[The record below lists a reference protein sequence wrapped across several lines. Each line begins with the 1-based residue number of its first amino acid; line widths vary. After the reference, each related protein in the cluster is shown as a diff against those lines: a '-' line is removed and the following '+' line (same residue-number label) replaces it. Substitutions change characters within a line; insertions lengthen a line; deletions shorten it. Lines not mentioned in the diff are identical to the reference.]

1 MCLGLAII
9 AMVVPAQVFAQSGKY
24 EVKGARTL
32 FRYDVL
38 DNTVDADGNIKIT
51 GKHTQC
57 SDISDVLR
65 KRMMENGIS
74 ARELAAFTKEADHVD

>member
-1 MCLGLAII
+1 M
-9 AMVVPAQVFAQSGKY
+9 
-24 EVKGARTL
+24 KGRRSDL
-32 FRYDVL
+32 SVILSERHGQ
-38 DNTVDADGNIKIT
+38 DADGNIKIT

-74 ARELAAFTKEADHVD
+74 ARELAAFTMKKEGANDVD